1 MHYVVADV
9 VVAVDAAGAVAA
21 GRGQTRLMTQS
32 SPDMTPGQHE
42 DITHYTLHSTS
53 HHTCNRCLV
62 TFEHYQ
68 SWLQSTYQ

>member
-32 SPDMTPGQHE
+32 SPDMTPGQH
-42 DITHYTLHSTS
+42 
-53 HHTCNRCLV
+53 
-62 TFEHYQ
+62 
-68 SWLQSTYQ
+68 